1 MGSSWLIPMTTHG
14 RLDALSLEPVCSA
27 SGPYKSDLANDA
39 VTESCPLTHQHP
51 HSAHHCYRLG
61 KGLLQNEGQ
70 CKREKTAGGKGIEAQ
85 QECKKSLRQEQIKLD
100 KTSIAAEGCS
110 RCLVDIIP
118 LCRQALQTAGAA
130 QSPSPNLLQH
140 QVPEA
145 LLGTGLKVH
154 LQVLAA
160 WSHEKKKSALV
171 TA

>member
-1 MGSSWLIPMTTHG
+1 MQ
-14 RLDALSLEPVCSA
+14 
-27 SGPYKSDLANDA
+27 K
-39 VTESCPLTHQHP
+39 
-51 HSAHHCYRLG
+51 
-61 KGLLQNEGQ
+61 
-70 CKREKTAGGKGIEAQ
+70 EKTSGGKGIEAQ

-154 LQVLAA
+154 LQVLAQLGA
-160 WSHEKKKSALV
+160 TRKKKCAGDWLIFWPSTRCSRQELRKSPEVQGIAATSFLHNTHHTNLQQSAGGQQSTL
-171 TA
+171 